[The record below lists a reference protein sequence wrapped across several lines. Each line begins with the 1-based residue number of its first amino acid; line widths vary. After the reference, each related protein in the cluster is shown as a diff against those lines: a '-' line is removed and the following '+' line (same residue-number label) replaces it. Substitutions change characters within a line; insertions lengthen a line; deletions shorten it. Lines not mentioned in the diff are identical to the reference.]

1 MAKIITISNQKG
13 GCGKTTTTLNLAY
26 ALSRMGKKVL
36 AVDFDSQANLTLCYG
51 VMNPKEIEYSIADLL
66 VCEIEDEDFPDKSEY
81 ILNHNGVD
89 FIPSSISLSAVEAK
103 MQQSTIFAEKTL
115 SEILDRLRDDYDY
128 ILIDTCPSLGILTI
142 NALTAADEVII
153 TVNPQLLAMMGLQDL
168 LKTVKKIKKRIN
180 PKLTI
185 RGILLTMC
193 DARTNLYKAVVN
205 DVQEACEGVNIP
217 IFDAKIPTT
226 TKIGE
231 AIYNGLSIEE
241 YAAKSTAGIAYMNFA
256 KELLEKE
263 AE

>member
-103 MQQSTIFAEKTL
+103 MQPY
-115 SEILDRLRDDYDY
+115 LRRKR
-128 ILIDTCPSLGILTI
+128 SVRFLT
-142 NALTAADEVII
+142 D
-153 TVNPQLLAMMGLQDL
+153 
-168 LKTVKKIKKRIN
+168 
-180 PKLTI
+180 
-185 RGILLTMC
+185 
-193 DARTNLYKAVVN
+193 
-205 DVQEACEGVNIP
+205 
-217 IFDAKIPTT
+217 
-226 TKIGE
+226 
-231 AIYNGLSIEE
+231 
-241 YAAKSTAGIAYMNFA
+241 
-256 KELLEKE
+256 
-263 AE
+263 